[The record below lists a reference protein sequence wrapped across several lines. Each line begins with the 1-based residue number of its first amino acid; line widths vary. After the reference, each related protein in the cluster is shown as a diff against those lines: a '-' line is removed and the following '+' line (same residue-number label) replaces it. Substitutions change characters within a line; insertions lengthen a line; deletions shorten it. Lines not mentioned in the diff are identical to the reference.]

1 MKTVLILPWQAR
13 KLRQKTETAFLLSGE
28 SMFNP
33 RPAPLGHTAPPS
45 LCLTDSVRSPL
56 DFNFWVN
63 VQKSVWKSHASWS
76 VSATQGSSGTW
87 GGSSRGHGVRKGW
100 VHLALAQGRKPQTF
114 HTTALGPGKTLQ
126 PAFRAQLWLYHHYW
140 NLQGKEITFL
150 WYVHKAI
157 IISLF

>member
-1 MKTVLILPWQAR
+1 MKTALILPWQAR

-28 SMFNP
+28 STFNP

-63 VQKSVWKSHASWS
+63 VQKSVWKSHPSWS
-76 VSATQGSSGTW
+76 VSATQGSSGMW

-100 VHLALAQGRKPQTF
+100 VHLASCTRKEAPDISHHCPGPWKDPTTCIQGP
-114 HTTALGPGKTLQ
+114 ALTLSSLLEPEGKGNNFSMICT
-126 PAFRAQLWLYHHYW
+126 
-140 NLQGKEITFL
+140 
-150 WYVHKAI
+150 
-157 IISLF
+157 